1 MQPKTIRREKGT
13 PSAPDRDQAALA
25 DTASELPSPTVVR
38 RDSPDAPRPSR
49 GIPVEPVTPREPHM
63 RMHTDDL
70 MALVDMDPREIAA
83 LMNES
88 IRANKIEEGT
98 RVTGRI
104 TRVGR
109 DDVYVDLGGKSEGQV
124 DRLELPNAKV
134 GDEITAYILENGED
148 GIILSL
154 KLSGNAASEHL
165 EQAKT
170 SGVPVEGKVM
180 SRNAGGFEV
189 RVGGARAFCPAS
201 QMSRLPDVDPD
212 TYVGQ
217 TLSFRVLETGDKIV
231 VSRRAIQEEEA
242 KAKAEILWQ
251 KIAPGDE
258 FRGIVRNVLP
268 FGAFVDIGGLEGLVP
283 RREMSWGSGDASGT
297 LRPGQAV
304 EVRVLEADLEN
315 RKLTLSARSAD
326 DDPWNAVGSEFHAGG
341 IYKGKVVKL
350 ETFGAFVEL
359 APGLQGLAHASRLR
373 DVNIAAGDQIDFRL
387 ISVDHERK
395 RLELAPAVT
404 GEVAEDR
411 PAEPAAQVVNGTVME
426 VLANGVAVR
435 LADGRTGWLGAR
447 EVDLPAGTVLTQRFR
462 KGKAITARVLST
474 SGERV
479 DLTTRMEDEDKNWRS
494 QMRAQGPAS
503 KTGALGTFADLLQGF
518 KAKK

>member
-1 MQPKTIRREKGT
+1 MQPKTIRRDRRGEPTGT
-13 PSAPDRDQAALA
+13 PEKAPDVRA
-25 DTASELPSPTVVR
+25 ASEAASPTVVR

-49 GIPVEPVTPREPHM
+49 GIPTEPVTPREPHT
-63 RMHTDDL
+63 RLETGDL

-88 IRANKIEEGT
+88 IRANQVEEGA

-109 DDVYVDLGGKSEGQV
+109 DDVYVDLGGKSEGQI
-124 DRLELPNAKV
+124 DRQELPDAKA

-283 RREMSWGSGDASGT
+283 RREMSWAGGDGSA

-359 APGLQGLAHASRLR
+359 APGLQGLAHSSRLR
-373 DVNIAAGDQIDFRL
+373 DVNLAAGDQVDFRL
-387 ISVDHERK
+387 VSIDHERK

-411 PAEPAAQVVNGTVME
+411 PAEPAAQVVQGTVMD

-435 LADGRTGWLGAR
+435 LADGRTGWLAAR

-474 SGERV
+474 NGERV

-494 QMRAQGPAS
+494 QMRQQGPAS
-503 KTGALGTFADLLQGF
+503 QSGALGTFADLLKGF
-518 KAKK
+518 KPKK